1 MPLTQSLA
9 SRKEEDLLTPFLAAL
24 LIVLFLFFID
34 EGYYNFRWMMDWGN
48 WFVFGLYMVIFF
60 PIQWAISHFVFRSL
74 EGWKKLAAMIG
85 IGLPAT
91 YVFFWLVF

>member
-9 SRKEEDLLTPFLAAL
+9 HRKEEDLLTPFLAAL
-24 LIVLFLFFID
+24 LIVLFLFYID

-48 WFVFGLYMVIFF
+48 WFVFGLYMLIFF
-60 PIQWAISHFVFRSL
+60 PIQWAISHFAFRRL
-74 EGWKKLAAMIG
+74 EGWKKLAAMVG

-91 YVFFWLVF
+91 FVFFWLVF